1 MLPLVE
7 DAPQGFLVTTAFGVG
22 ALEGELIIELHLIPT
37 HLVNHYHGT
46 FWFKCVQLSPQPA
59 LFFLYCQGGNFCYPG
74 CKLTYNDGIFVHVLD
89 YIVNPGQAAPEKR
102 AGESSGQIQ
111 AGN

>member
-1 MLPLVE
+1 MGRSGSSAFSFRHNRRFSSCTARAQFLP
-7 DAPQGFLVTTAFGVG
+7 
-22 ALEGELIIELHLIPT
+22 
-37 HLVNHYHGT
+37 
-46 FWFKCVQLSPQPA
+46 
-59 LFFLYCQGGNFCYPG
+59 PG